1 MKWMVLL
8 LLVLPVCYC
17 NDTEIDQLETQM
29 QKLTA
34 EKAQLAEVESLIR
47 ELGEAKSQL
56 SQEVGLISSLKD
68 CQYVGESI
76 ETSFEAV
83 PGPVLLKEFFFS
95 TGTLEFTI
103 LIPSGESLSAFLTSL
118 ERTKHFV
125 KIKAYRNENRP
136 KPEGSKYSEYTVIFD
151 YKNMPEAFEK
161 QKMYESYC
169 RERWKSNSRVSAR
182 GIKKM
187 VEKKAPKMSG
197 SRLSAEGL
205 RSQIDALQKEI
216 RRLQKIDRKKR
227 EMREEIKTKREV
239 LEKLN
244 VFLPE
249 QLDVEEVIKKFQTLA
264 SKSNIKIT
272 KCSEKK
278 TNEKEFSAGVSFSIE
293 LTGNYQAIVN
303 FIRKVEAQKAVF
315 VVPDIYMIF
324 PRNDINSARVNTS
337 LTLTTFVQD
346 FE

>member
-1 MKWMVLL
+1 
-8 LLVLPVCYC
+8 
-17 NDTEIDQLETQM
+17 
-29 QKLTA
+29 
-34 EKAQLAEVESLIR
+34 
-47 ELGEAKSQL
+47 
-56 SQEVGLISSLKD
+56 
-68 CQYVGESI
+68 
-76 ETSFEAV
+76 
-83 PGPVLLKEFFFS
+83 
-95 TGTLEFTI
+95 
-103 LIPSGESLSAFLTSL
+103 
-118 ERTKHFV
+118 
-125 KIKAYRNENRP
+125 
-136 KPEGSKYSEYTVIFD
+136 
-151 YKNMPEAFEK
+151 
-161 QKMYESYC
+161 
-169 RERWKSNSRVSAR
+169 
-182 GIKKM
+182 M